1 MTDPAAETGLSLAT
15 AVEAEEELRRQVLAD
30 AGLIERLDDEDG
42 LVFPLPQDAQII
54 RVLSGYDTRDTT
66 NTKVRC
72 SACAHRQLHNRGFR
86 VEIEGGDHAR
96 IGIRCGEKH
105 FGRGAWQA
113 AVADYDRRVERAQY
127 LARVKPALDAIE
139 QIMPLVKEWH
149 QRTNLLAKW
158 MPACRRGLGEL
169 FDRLAD
175 EAKRSEGRLE
185 RERRRK
191 RKRVNR
197 QGREETY
204 IDTEVIVVA
213 RIPYPGMF
221 LGESPTHPLNGA
233 NKEIGLA
240 VALLANKTDTA
251 SLAKAFGHLRRA
263 RQYLNDA
270 ARIHHGVLANLTPGW
285 LPALCEWANQE
296 GLEGGYA
303 AQGLTIECDG
313 EPFALLSPEVIGA
326 PAIDRIN
333 ELWP

>member
-1 MTDPAAETGLSLAT
+1 MSDAASEAGLSLET
-15 AVEAEEELRRQVLAD
+15 AVEAEEELRRQVLAE
-30 AGLIERLDDEDG
+30 AGLIESLDDEEG
-42 LVFPLPQDAQII
+42 LVFPLPPGARII

-66 NTKVRC
+66 NIKVRC
-72 SACAHRQLHNRGFR
+72 SACPQHQHHNRGFR

-113 AVADYDRRVERAQY
+113 AVADYDRRVEHAQY
-127 LARVKPALDAIE
+127 LARVKPALDAIG
-139 QIMPLVKEWH
+139 QIMPLVREWH
-149 QRTNLLAKW
+149 QRTNLLAK
-158 MPACRRGLGEL
+158 RGPGFPFEL
-169 FDRLAD
+169 SSRLEV

-204 IDTEVIVVA
+204 TDTEVIVVA

-221 LGESPTHPLNGA
+221 LGESPTHPMNGA
-233 NKEIGLA
+233 TKEIGCA
-240 VALLANKTDTA
+240 AALLANKTDTA
-251 SLAKAFGHLRRA
+251 SLAKAFAHLRRG

-270 ARIHHGVLANLTPGW
+270 ARIHRGVLSNLTPGW
-285 LPALCEWANQE
+285 LPALCEWANQDD
-296 GLEGGYA
+296 GLEATYA
-303 AQGLTIECDG
+303 VQGTTIECDG
-313 EPFALLSPEVIGA
+313 EPFPLLSPDLIGT
-326 PAIDRIN
+326 PTIDRIN